1 MGFGIMVDEM
11 KLYLDDER
19 KTPAGWA
26 RVFNIE
32 DAKVILATKTI
43 THLSVDNDLGSQDPT
58 TEGYNLLNW
67 LEEQVYFDPTFP
79 VPVITV
85 HSSNEGRAPSMRQVA
100 AKLELI
106 RQQQQEVAE

>member
-1 MGFGIMVDEM
+1 MGPSVMTDEI
-11 KLYLDDER
+11 KLYLDDAR
-19 KTPAGWA
+19 PTPAGWA

-32 DAKVILATKTI
+32 DAKVVLNTRSI
-43 THLSVDNDLGSQDPT
+43 THLSVDNDLGSEDHT

-79 VPVITV
+79 VPIITV
-85 HSSNEGRAPSMRQVA
+85 HSSNEGRAPAMRQVA

-106 RQQQQEVAE
+106 RQEQIGGR